1 MAWTTPTT
9 WTSGQTVTAATLNT
23 QLRDNLT
30 FAATAKA
37 VSLGRTSTLSVP
49 NASWTAVPWQ
59 VADFETVETWTS
71 GSNPDR
77 LKPQVAGYY
86 LVTFKTWWTA
96 AASGYYAAKVMLN
109 GATNLHTDKRAAGGL
124 TTPCW
129 VHGLVHLNGTT
140 DYLTCHAYQTSGSA
154 LDLTITPGEETSV
167 SLAWVG
173 F

>member
-37 VSLGRTSTLSVP
+37 VSGRTSTMSVP

-59 VADFETVETWTS
+59 VADFETVEETWTS

-77 LKPQVAGYY
+77 LRPQVAA
-86 LVTFKTWWTA
+86 TTW
-96 AASGYYAAKVMLN
+96 
-109 GATNLHTDKRAAGGL
+109 
-124 TTPCW
+124 
-129 VHGLVHLNGTT
+129 
-140 DYLTCHAYQTSGSA
+140 
-154 LDLTITPGEETSV
+154 
-167 SLAWVG
+167 
-173 F
+173 